1 MVKNNN
7 FKNKFNQKGDNR
19 YFRKRTGKLRDSNN
33 KNGNKE
39 ADVNAVL
46 KDAVRGS
53 AEAGKAATKRTSDL
67 VSKYTALYNSSVKRE
82 LHYTLTGKFKCATL
96 GKHVDAGANSMAK
109 GNCVL
114 AFETNEPNVVV
125 LKSGDGRVAPVRL
138 TSNLL
143 VPMAWQ

>member
-7 FKNKFNQKGDNR
+7 FKNRFNQKGDNR

-33 KNGNKE
+33 KDGNKE
-39 ADVNAVL
+39 ADVNAIL

-53 AEAGKAATKRTSDL
+53 AEASKAINKHTCDL
-67 VSKYTALYNSSVKRE
+67 VSKYTALYNNSVKKE
-82 LHYTLTGKFKCATL
+82 LHYTLNGKFKCAIL
-96 GKHVDAGANSMAK
+96 GEYVDAGANSMAK

-114 AFETNEPNVVV
+114 VFETNEPNIVV
-125 LKSGDGRVAPVRL
+125 LKSNDGRIAPVRL

-143 VPMAWQ
+143 VPMTWQ